1 MLSSEAPWRASK
13 RPREWTL
20 TALVVGLSAIV
31 AGSLTVA
38 VVPGVAPVGAAAP
51 LEISAWAPYFSAN
64 AASSLAAHGAAL
76 SEITP
81 FMFTVKSA
89 TDISYNANISTVRGD
104 ALVQSYKSAA
114 AQNGSKPLIATVVD
128 ATGSQT
134 MAQILADPVQRSA
147 HEAALVTF
155 AGGFSG
161 IDLDYESF
169 AFNDGRSTWP
179 TTNGVAGT
187 YDNWGTF
194 LTELSATLHANGKM
208 LEVSVPPIYDSAQT
222 ISSGYWVYN
231 YPVMAQ
237 TVDRIKVMMYSYN
250 VSQPGPNAPYAWVS
264 KTMSLIKTVVPPSKL
279 QLGVP
284 AYGTDWV
291 TKVDGSCPQQAL
303 LAGVTSKR
311 SVTTANAAQA
321 AANKGQVPARDMVAR
336 ENTYSYIES
345 YSGVDDNNIAV
356 VCNLYRTVW
365 YDDEQSVYERVQLA
379 QSLGLAGVAI
389 WALGYESASV
399 WDAINAVQ
407 SGQAYTAP
415 APIAPSLKPPAVL
428 RPRTPIDSSG
438 PLPARYLD
446 TRAGYKTA
454 DGLFAGQGRQPSD
467 SVLEVQIAGRGPV
480 PGGASAVTLN
490 VTVLGQG
497 TGYVTV
503 YPCGVRPGT
512 SSLNVK
518 AGQTISNS
526 VITKLSA
533 SGMICVYTQVA
544 ADVLIDVFNVL
555 PAGAV
560 AALDNPARLLDTRVG
575 QPTIDGRASG
585 AGMLLVNG
593 VVEVPV
599 AGRGGLSATATSA
612 VLNVTAVDAVGNGFL
627 TVWSCDGPRPTTSNV
642 NFAKT
647 AAIPNAVVT
656 PLSAHGTVCVYS
668 SNATNVI
675 VDVFGQLS
683 RQTFQPLGQAAR
695 LLDTRTGFSTSDARF
710 NGIGKSDLN
719 QITEIPVGGRAG
731 LDPVPQV
738 AILNV
743 TVVDPETAGYI
754 TVYACGTARPPVSN
768 VNFAA
773 GQALPNLVVTSLS
786 ATGTVC
792 IYTSTKSNVLIDV
805 FGSLAQ

>member
-1 MLSSEAPWRASK
+1 MLSSEAPRRATK
-13 RPREWTL
+13 RMAGWLRS
-20 TALVVGLSAIV
+20 ALVVGLSAV
-31 AGSLTVA
+31 VTGSVTVA
-38 VVPGVAPVGAAAP
+38 VVPDAAPAGAGAP
-51 LEISAWAPYFSAN
+51 LEISAWAPYFSTN

-81 FMFTVKSA
+81 FIFTAKSA
-89 TDISYNANISTVRGD
+89 TDISYNANVTTARGD
-104 ALVQSYKSAA
+104 ALLQSYKTAA
-114 AQNGSKPLIATVVD
+114 AQNGGKPLIATVVD
-128 ATGSQT
+128 ATGSQN
-134 MAQILADPVQRSA
+134 MAQILADPVQRAA

-179 TTNGVAGT
+179 TTDGVAGT

-194 LTELSATLHANGKM
+194 LTELSATLHANGKT
-208 LEVSVPPIYDSAQT
+208 LEVSVPPIYDNAQT
-222 ISSGYWVYN
+222 LSSGYWVYN
-231 YPVMAQ
+231 YPVMAK

-264 KTMSLIKTVVPPSKL
+264 KTMSSIKTVVPASKL

-321 AANKGQVPARDMVAR
+321 AANKGQIPTRDAVAR

-345 YSGVDDNNIAV
+345 YSGVDENNIAV
-356 VCNLYRTVW
+356 LCNVYRTVW

-379 QSLGLAGVAI
+379 QSLGLDGVAI

-407 SGQAYTAP
+407 TGQPYTAP
-415 APIAPSLKPPAVL
+415 APITPSVQAPAVL
-428 RPRTPIDSSG
+428 TARTPIDSSG

-446 TRAGYKTA
+446 TRTGYKTA

-480 PGGASAVTLN
+480 PGGAAAVTLN

-497 TGYVTV
+497 TGFVTV
-503 YPCGVRPGT
+503 YPCGARPGT

-533 SGMICVYTQVA
+533 SGTICVYTQVA
-544 ADVLIDVFNVL
+544 ADLLIDVFNVL

-560 AALDNPARLLDTRVG
+560 TALDNPARLLDTRVG
-575 QPTIDGRASG
+575 QPTIDGQASG
-585 AGMLLVNG
+585 SGVLPVNG
-593 VVEVPV
+593 MVEVPV

-612 VLNVTAVDAVGNGFL
+612 VLNVTAVDAIGNGFL

-642 NFAKT
+642 NYAKA

-656 PLSAHGTVCVYS
+656 ALSGRGTVCVYS

-683 RQTFQPLGQAAR
+683 PHTFHPLGQAAR
-695 LLDTRTGFSTSDARF
+695 LLDTRTGFSTFDTRL

-731 LDPVPQV
+731 LDPVPKT

-743 TVVDPETAGYI
+743 TVVDPETAGYV

-773 GQALPNLVVTSLS
+773 GQTLPNLAVTSLS
-786 ATGTVC
+786 ATGSVC
-792 IYTSTKSNVLIDV
+792 IYTSTRTQVLIDV
-805 FGSLAQ
+805 FGSLAP